1 MRPGPTWRSGS
12 QQATEDPIWVW
23 SWWETTPPVTPTSW
37 IRPERQ
43 LTSVRGTKKISQSL
57 TLICVNT
64 LVLRCINVSHLQQQT
79 LCCCCFLVICF
90 FKKSFH
96 TWTSH
101 RNIERNHPQA
111 LRHQWGGVVGFDR
124 QTQHRPSC
132 RRPAG
137 SAAFAR
143 WRETRTARK
152 NSKNSVSVDWLT
164 FGAVAVH

>member
-1 MRPGPTWRSGS
+1 MPKTRQEAVVISGKKLARQIRDEARADVEKWVSAGHRRPHLSVILVGDNPASHSYVLNKTRAAADVGKGNRKKS
-12 QQATEDPIWVW
+12 QF
-23 SWWETTPPVTPTSW
+23 
-37 IRPERQ
+37 
-43 LTSVRGTKKISQSL
+43 L
-57 TLICVNT
+57 TLICVNR
-64 LVLRCINVSHLQQQT
+64 LVLCCVNVSQLLQQM

-143 WRETRTARK
+143 
-152 NSKNSVSVDWLT
+152 
-164 FGAVAVH
+164 